1 MVSSGRQLAGERIQA
16 EKPLGFR
23 PLYRQVRD
31 LLVQRIADGVW
42 QGGEVLPA
50 EPEIAADLGVSQGTV
65 RKALDEMAVENLLV
79 RRQGRG
85 TYVAC
90 HGEDRIL
97 FQFFKLVP
105 DSRARA
111 FPESQI
117 LDVDVGPAD
126 TRAAAVLGLRA
137 GAHVVRIQRLRS
149 LAGHVCIFETIR
161 LPKALFPGIEKR
173 DLPNNLYELYRAEFG
188 VTIVNATEKLKAV
201 AAPRSVAR
209 HLGIE
214 PGTPLLAIDRAAIA
228 IDGRVVEW
236 RMSLCLT
243 EKAHY
248 FSDLK

>member
-1 MVSSGRQLAGERIQA
+1 MVSTGRQFAGERAQT
-16 EKPLGFR
+16 EKLLGFR

-42 QGGEVLPA
+42 RGGEVLPA

-65 RKALDEMAVENLLV
+65 RKALDEMAVENLLI

-105 DSRARA
+105 DSGARG
-111 FPESQI
+111 FPESRI
-117 LDVDVGPAD
+117 VDVDVGLAD
-126 TRAAAVLGLRA
+126 ARAAAVLG
-137 GAHVVRIQRLRS
+137 LRS

-201 AAPRSVAR
+201 KASRPVAR

-214 PGTPLLAIDRAAIA
+214 PGAPVLAIDRAAIA

-243 EKAHY
+243 ETTHY